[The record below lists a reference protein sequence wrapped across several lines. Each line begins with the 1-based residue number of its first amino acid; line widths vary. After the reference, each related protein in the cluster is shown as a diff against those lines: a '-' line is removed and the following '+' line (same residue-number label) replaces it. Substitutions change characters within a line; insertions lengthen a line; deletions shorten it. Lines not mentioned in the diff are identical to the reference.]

1 MTEKEKYANEW
12 NNSAEYFSEHN
23 SYKHLAA
30 QISRYK
36 TVLEIGCGTGQSTL
50 ALLKEGH
57 SVIALDQNPYCI
69 SKAHNLISA
78 SQYSIKDSLCEL
90 TENSVC
96 FIECDVTDKANV
108 NELLSGAN
116 IDIVICWNVGT
127 YWDIEKEEDIF
138 PKMLQYGLTIEQI
151 RQNPESSYGELVIW
165 NSCRIAKDKNCA
177 VQIVDRAVQKLT
189 KVSDPYYVT
198 LKKEFGFKSIKYI
211 NMKAK
216 TLSFGG
222 RQLITNG
229 KVNIEREVPI
239 IFTSILLN

>member
-69 SKAHNLISA
+69 SKALNLISA

-96 FIECDVTDKANV
+96 FIECDVTC
-108 NELLSGAN
+108 LL
-116 IDIVICWNVGT
+116 
-127 YWDIEKEEDIF
+127 Y
-138 PKMLQYGLTIEQI
+138 
-151 RQNPESSYGELVIW
+151 
-165 NSCRIAKDKNCA
+165 
-177 VQIVDRAVQKLT
+177 
-189 KVSDPYYVT
+189 
-198 LKKEFGFKSIKYI
+198 
-211 NMKAK
+211 
-216 TLSFGG
+216 
-222 RQLITNG
+222 
-229 KVNIEREVPI
+229 
-239 IFTSILLN
+239 TSPSPRD

>member
-69 SKAHNLISA
+69 SKALNLISA

-96 FIECDVTDKANV
+96 FIECDVTDEANV
-108 NELLSGAN
+108 NDLLSGAN

-127 YWDIEKEEDIF
+127 YWDIEKEKI
-138 PKMLQYGLTIEQI
+138 
-151 RQNPESSYGELVIW
+151 SSQR
-165 NSCRIAKDKNCA
+165 C
-177 VQIVDRAVQKLT
+177 
-189 KVSDPYYVT
+189 
-198 LKKEFGFKSIKYI
+198 F
-211 NMKAK
+211 NMD
-216 TLSFGG
+216 L
-222 RQLITNG
+222 
-229 KVNIEREVPI
+229 
-239 IFTSILLN
+239 LLNKFGKIRNPRMENW